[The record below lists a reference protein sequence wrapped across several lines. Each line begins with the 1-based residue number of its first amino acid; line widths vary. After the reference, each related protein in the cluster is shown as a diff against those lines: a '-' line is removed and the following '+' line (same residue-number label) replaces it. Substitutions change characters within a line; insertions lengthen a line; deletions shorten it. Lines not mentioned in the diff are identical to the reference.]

1 MKRGSILRGFAA
13 AQVWR
18 QRAGLS
24 ETRESGEVGGGGTV
38 GWEDREAE
46 RGGASRRSPSPPGR
60 RRRWT
65 GGHSLLPD
73 GVPTNPSRGRHP
85 GGPVTPQH
93 AGRLSG

>member
-1 MKRGSILRGFAA
+1 MKRSRQHSAGIRGCAGVAA
-13 AQVWR
+13 AG
-18 QRAGLS
+18 GL
-24 ETRESGEVGGGGTV
+24 ERDEGKRGGGRRRMG
-38 GWEDREAE
+38 REAE